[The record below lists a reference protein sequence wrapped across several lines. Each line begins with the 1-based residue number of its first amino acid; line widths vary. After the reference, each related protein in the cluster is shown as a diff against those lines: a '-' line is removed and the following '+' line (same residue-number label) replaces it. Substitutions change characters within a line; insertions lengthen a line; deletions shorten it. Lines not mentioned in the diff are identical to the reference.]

1 MRILSQSATSHAL
14 VLAAIL
20 LAAPRAHAQIAPHGA
35 KQYSIMTYNIG
46 GKPGITGYALDN
58 GSSCEERSAQIGQHI
73 LDLANQPDIVVVME
87 ATGDCYKDG
96 LVKKLNENGPYKSFI
111 YDMGAG
117 SPKFQDSGLMF
128 FSKFPWALPDE
139 PNACPEMTLV
149 GENTNPVGQPTFGR
163 AEGIFQAYSDLA
175 FSDRMMEKGVGYA
188 CVHNPVTRQVINVFF
203 THNQANYWTPGNTD
217 FGDFAHDERTVNMKE
232 ASAFIAAIAPAA
244 ITSKL
249 GQAVIF
255 AGDMNTFG
263 NDVEYWVNQGDGI
276 DHAGKQE
283 IEAVIT
289 PSKVKDFQEY
299 ADSIAPGGLLDKK
312 NGLRD
317 PWRVEGTLFPPLMAF
332 DFWGMVGD
340 MGFTYDPAA
349 LNNTDMGFTW
359 DALRNGQTDGDQS
372 RARLDYILDR
382 QVAFQRA
389 NDCYQHM
396 TVERGFTYT
405 ANAHVQKAYV
415 GMDLSDHYPLRAL
428 IGPAEAQCNPSLAPF
443 DRFGTTPVTVTN
455 GGAKKWFAYSA
466 PGTYVI
472 DAQTAQALELHVFA
486 ASDLSTDLLPVEG
499 DTTINAGTFSGDKRQ
514 NDPVTF
520 KASGPFFVML
530 SFKDTAFTGS
540 FTLNVRKNNCTSW
553 DQAEW
558 LNPFEAVHM
567 AMSGSPIGSLQDKCF
582 FKLKQDQRLASGADV
597 EVRALAA
604 SMANGDTTPVKAA
617 LSLFKADHTLLLAGT
632 ATSASTELSTKLAQ
646 SPDPL
651 FLVLERS
658 GSTQQMTFD
667 LVWTRNLTTI
677 DVKKF
682 TVVNQDDDNDG
693 DEVKIFWSIESASH
707 DPWPVDQN
715 NTTANAQPLAVVS
728 YFYDGLASG
737 ASSNAP
743 EVACPGN
750 CFLSPELANSHHT
763 NIAFPDAMW
772 GIAWEID
779 AGTPD
784 DALFHDGLNGSKD
797 GRFKITALD
806 PDPKNWIKPGSLDQG
821 VQPFSKN
828 LWADFPTY
836 SHGYRLEA
844 ARKL

>member
-1 MRILSQSATSHAL
+1 MRTRYLSTTSHAL
-14 VLAAIL
+14 VLAAVL
-20 LAAPRAHAQIAPHGA
+20 LAAPRAEAQEARS

-58 GSSCEERSAQIGQHI
+58 GSSCEERAAQIGQHI
-73 LDLANQPDIVVVME
+73 LSLPDQPDIVVFME

-96 LVKKLNENGPYKSFI
+96 LVKKLNESGPYKAFI

-139 PNACPEMTLV
+139 PNLCPEMTLV
-149 GENTNPVGQPTFGR
+149 GENVNPVGAPTFGR

-188 CVHNPVTRQVINVFF
+188 CVHNPATRQVINVFF
-203 THNQANYWTPGNTD
+203 THNQANYWTPGNSD

-232 ASAFIAAIAPAA
+232 ASAFINLLAPAA
-244 ITSKL
+244 VTSKL
-249 GQAVIF
+249 GEAVLF

-276 DHAGKQE
+276 DHAGKTE
-283 IEAVIT
+283 IEAVVT
-289 PSKVKDFQEY
+289 PSKVKGFQEY
-299 ADSIAPGGLLDKK
+299 ADSIGPGGLLDQA

-317 PWRVEGTLFPPLMAF
+317 PWRVEGTMFPPLTAF
-332 DFWGMVGD
+332 DLWGMTD
-340 MGFTYDPAA
+340 DLGFAYDPAS
-349 LNNTDMGFTW
+349 LDHTDMGFTW

-382 QVAFQRA
+382 QVTFNRA
-389 NDCYQHM
+389 SDCFEHM
-396 TVERGFTYT
+396 TVERGFVYT
-405 ANAHVQKAYV
+405 ANANVQKAYV
-415 GMDLSDHYPLRAL
+415 GMDLSDHYPLRAV
-428 IGPAEAQCNPSLAPF
+428 IGPLETFCNPSLAPF
-443 DRFGTTPVTVTN
+443 DKFGDTVVDVVN
-455 GGAKKWFAYSA
+455 GGAKKWFAFSA
-466 PGTYVI
+466 PGTYVF
-472 DAQTAQALELHVFA
+472 DATTLFALDVHVFA
-486 ASDLSTDLLPVEG
+486 ASDLSTDLVPVEG
-499 DTTINAGTFSGDKRQ
+499 DTTIIPGAPVGDKRQ

-520 KASGPFFVML
+520 KVSGPFFVMMA
-530 SFKDTAFTGS
+530 FKDKTITGS
-540 FTLNVRKNNCTSW
+540 FTLSVRKNNCASW
-553 DQAEW
+553 DHAEW
-558 LNPFEAVHM
+558 LTPFEAMHM
-567 AMSGSPIGSLQDKCF
+567 AMSGAPIGTLQDKCY

-604 SMANGDTTPVKAA
+604 RMANGDTSAAKAA
-617 LSLFKADHTLLLAGT
+617 LTLYKADHTPLLAG
-632 ATSASTELSTKLAQ
+632 AVASSSAELSTKLSQ
-646 SPDPL
+646 SSDVL
-651 FLVLERS
+651 FLVLERT
-658 GSTQQMTFD
+658 GSPQQMSFD
-667 LVWTRNLTTI
+667 IVWTRNLTTI

-693 DEVKIFWSIESASH
+693 DEVKIFWSIEGASH
-707 DPWPVDQN
+707 DPWPVDQD
-715 NTTANAQPLAVVS
+715 NTTANGQPLAQVT

-737 ASSNAP
+737 ASSTAP
-743 EVACPGN
+743 AVACPGN
-750 CFLSPELANSHHT
+750 CFLSPDLADSHHT

-779 AGTPD
+779 DGTPD

-806 PDPKNWIKPGSLDQG
+806 PDPKNWIKPGTLDQG
-821 VQPFSKN
+821 AQIFSKN
-828 LWADFPTY
+828 LWADFATY

-844 ARKL
+844 VRKL